1 MKTCSILVV
10 DDEPDIRDL
19 LGRMLK
25 ASGHEVV
32 CVGNGLEAAKAMTQQ
47 PIDVVLTDLLMPDKD
62 GIELIT
68 ELKRKYPAVRIVAMS
83 GGGHVPRGQYLHL
96 AKGLGAHALLAKPF
110 ERQELLDVIES
121 VQAGAA

>member
-25 ASGHEVV
+25 AAGHQVV
-32 CVGNGLEAAKAMTQQ
+32 CVGNGLEATKAMTQHT
-47 PIDVVLTDLLMPDKD
+47 IDVVLTDLLMPDKD
-62 GIELIT
+62 GIEVIT
-68 ELKRKYPAVRIVAMS
+68 EIRRKYPAVRLIAMS
-83 GGGHVPRGQYLHL
+83 GGGHVPRGQYLHI

-110 ERQELLDVIES
+110 ERQELLDAIAS
-121 VQAGAA
+121 VLPSTV

>member
-121 VQAGAA
+121 VQTGAA